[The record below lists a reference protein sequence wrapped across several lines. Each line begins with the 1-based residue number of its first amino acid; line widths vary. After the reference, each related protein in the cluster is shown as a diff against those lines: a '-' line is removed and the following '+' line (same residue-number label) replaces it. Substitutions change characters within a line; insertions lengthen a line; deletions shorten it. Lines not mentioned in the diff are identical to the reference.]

1 MTQSEVNGLKGIV
14 SILKSRLEDAE
25 DKREEISDRLTDLED
40 VPLSDA
46 IRSIDKMMT
55 LDNELDEYLTDLSDA
70 IDDLEDALA
79 TAEIT
84 EE

>member
-1 MTQSEVNGLKGIV
+1 MTQAEVNGLKSIV

-25 DKREEISDRLTDLED
+25 NKREEISDRLIDLED
-40 VPLSDA
+40 EPLGNVL
-46 IRSIDKMMT
+46 RRIDKMMT
-55 LDNELDEYLTDLSDA
+55 LDKELDEYLTDLSDA

-84 EE
+84 G

>member
-14 SILKSRLEDAE
+14 SILKSRLGDAT
-25 DKREEISDRLTDLED
+25 DKREEISDRLVDLEGEPLGD
-40 VPLSDA
+40 V
-46 IRSIDKMMT
+46 IRSIGKMMK
-55 LDNELDEYLTDLSDA
+55 LDKELDEYLTDLSDA

-84 EE
+84 E